1 MWLLGLDDAQLQS
14 GLGLRPEEIAVLRG
28 GSSRNLG
35 RPRAVSV
42 CRQSISDSWLGN
54 LRECLAHLVK
64 GSGCDCLLMQAASLL
79 DGFSFDL
86 FPPFK
91 NGLTAPEVDGT
102 AWWRR
107 RSLGVCP
114 RPPRHGA
121 LPLPLPIRAR
131 SLASVIT
138 SRSFTTS
145 ARNSSLPVPRRRR
158 SWTHAHG
165 MRPGVEYTFSRPPQS
180 VARLTSAKPLPPHHG
195 QSWSGRRRQLRR
207 RKRCLRLRHLF
218 FLAERARLVLVT

>member
-91 NGLTAPEVDGT
+91 NGLTAPEVDVSRRLWVAFVGLTST
-102 AWWRR
+102 ATRVAAR
-107 RSLGVCP
+107 IRS
-114 RPPRHGA
+114 
-121 LPLPLPIRAR
+121 
-131 SLASVIT
+131 
-138 SRSFTTS
+138 
-145 ARNSSLPVPRRRR
+145 PRRRE
-158 SWTHAHG
+158 A
-165 MRPGVEYTFSRPPQS
+165 
-180 VARLTSAKPLPPHHG
+180 
-195 QSWSGRRRQLRR
+195 
-207 RKRCLRLRHLF
+207 
-218 FLAERARLVLVT
+218 